1 MLQKTVVKGILH
13 PKNVIL
19 SSFTHPQVVAN
30 LYEFLSSAE
39 NTKEDIFK
47 NDFFCLYSL
56 SSNCFIIPLPMTS
69 LKPCRLL
76 YNVINRQL
84 PICAL
89 FLKILYSDLTP
100 FLYVM
105 LTFPNPTYILYLH
118 LFFNSCRPGF
128 LPDPNDGSLYV
139 LGGKHKEGL
148 MVSVTGRAVNVC
160 LRQLQLMSFI

>member
-1 MLQKTVVKGILH
+1 
-13 PKNVIL
+13 
-19 SSFTHPQVVAN
+19 
-30 LYEFLSSAE
+30 
-39 NTKEDIFK
+39 
-47 NDFFCLYSL
+47 
-56 SSNCFIIPLPMTS
+56 MTS

-76 YNVINRQL
+76 DNVINRQL

-89 FLKILYSDLTP
+89 FLKILYSDLTS